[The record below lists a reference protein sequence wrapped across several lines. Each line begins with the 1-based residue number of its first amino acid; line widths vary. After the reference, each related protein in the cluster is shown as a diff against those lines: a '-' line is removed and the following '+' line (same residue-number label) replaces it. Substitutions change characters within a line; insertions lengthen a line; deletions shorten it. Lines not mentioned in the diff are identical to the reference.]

1 MVKHVFKPNGLTP
14 AQRRTIYTIAIAIT
28 AILGT
33 RGILDKDIIEVLNLI
48 VSAIL
53 GIAIGNAQ
61 DKTDG

>member
-1 MVKHVFKPNGLTP
+1 MGKHVFKPGGLTA

-33 RGILDKDIIEVLNLI
+33 RGILDKDIIEILNLI
-48 VSAIL
+48 VSAVL

-61 DKTDG
+61 DKTDE

>member
-1 MVKHVFKPNGLTP
+1 MGKHVFKPGGLTS

-28 AILGT
+28 TILAT
-33 RGILDKDIIEVLNLI
+33 RGILDKDIIEILNLI

-53 GIAIGNAQ
+53 GIAVGNTR